1 MEDLIAVSLGI
12 TLLMF
17 ALVVF
22 LISRLLGQCKKCS
35 YHRQPVATP
44 SKPTSSKPTSSKPTS
59 SKPTGAAGTTEGM
72 NRISAAYDHLM
83 YEVDDLPM
91 REPVRMKVH
100 RPKNTR
106 RSKK

>member
-22 LISRLLGQCKKCS
+22 LISRLLGQCKKCP
-35 YHRQPVATP
+35 YRQPVV
-44 SKPTSSKPTSSKPTS
+44 TSSKSVSAADKPTEAIN
-59 SKPTGAAGTTEGM
+59 K
-72 NRISAAYDHLM
+72 ISAAYGHLM
-83 YEVDDLPM
+83 YEVDDLPI

-106 RSKK
+106 RGKK